1 MRINSFYD
9 SAPKVY
15 SLLDIMEGKKSINS
29 PVLQDLP
36 DSFIKNASKA
46 YDELKEKNKK
56 ISLDHIFAPSKK
68 YIQQFLSLPNYGDY
82 ILPFLTEKKP
92 ADLAYLYKLASM
104 KDKNKEI
111 RIPGVCFPYFSEI
124 PAERLKILEPIITS
138 KNYLGNWNYSASFI
152 EHLDF
157 YSDKQLELMAKFAKV
172 KFNGYDMM
180 QIVTSP
186 LIMDS
191 EKILNKAEI
200 INKLYG
206 KRLMESGLFAD
217 DNKLYI
223 RAKIGLSEDNKIN
236 NPENYKEIYANIDLN
251 TTPINSS
258 QKENLD
264 LIVNSMSKNIES
276 KLSIFTEQDLNRV
289 ALNIHNEMPDVT
301 KDELLIVMQ
310 KLTQF
315 ANYSSLQNI
324 SKELQKLN
332 IGKIPIIGDINPIFN
347 YLCDSKKL
355 CPLSNDID
363 SNYAFFITKKDL
375 DDKKEMNFL
384 RQWLKRGELK
394 NIKFI
399 NLEGW
404 SDGVN
409 LLSDDKILEEKT
421 KRVLTKAKKLIAKNK
436 YMTFREAVNRVLN
449 NHIETT
455 LKDLGANVITISN
468 DSPASKSIILE
479 QMKPNY
485 PSTDILKSTIEAIA
499 QNYTN
504 NEKAQKTLSEGLA
517 KYFDTNLNVYSKQ
530 SIIDNMKI
538 IHSKIND
545 FLYENNL
552 PQENVYLVTPSKYFT
567 RKSFELITKM
577 YTDLY
582 NIPEEKIIQVENIGE
597 LNKFPKNSTFVV
609 LDDIVGT
616 GKSMSSIG
624 KYAFYGKSVDTDKH
638 ILFAP
643 ISGTDF
649 GIAYIRNIISSL
661 NRQENDKVIYIDT
674 NIKQP
679 TSLKKVFGIFY
690 HNVNKPLKYNYGTE
704 GYENSS
710 QCIAFPYMTPDNN
723 SVIAND
729 ITKYFVAN
737 YKCIKNPNTDLLKIE
752 QNAYRT
758 SIFGKTKD
766 NK

>member
-1 MRINSFYD
+1 
-9 SAPKVY
+9 
-15 SLLDIMEGKKSINS
+15 
-29 PVLQDLP
+29 
-36 DSFIKNASKA
+36 
-46 YDELKEKNKK
+46 
-56 ISLDHIFAPSKK
+56 
-68 YIQQFLSLPNYGDY
+68 
-82 ILPFLTEKKP
+82 
-92 ADLAYLYKLASM
+92 
-104 KDKNKEI
+104 
-111 RIPGVCFPYFSEI
+111 
-124 PAERLKILEPIITS
+124 
-138 KNYLGNWNYSASFI
+138 
-152 EHLDF
+152 
-157 YSDKQLELMAKFAKV
+157 
-172 KFNGYDMM
+172 
-180 QIVTSP
+180 
-186 LIMDS
+186 
-191 EKILNKAEI
+191 
-200 INKLYG
+200 
-206 KRLMESGLFAD
+206 
-217 DNKLYI
+217 
-223 RAKIGLSEDNKIN
+223 
-236 NPENYKEIYANIDLN
+236 
-251 TTPINSS
+251 
-258 QKENLD
+258 
-264 LIVNSMSKNIES
+264 
-276 KLSIFTEQDLNRV
+276 
-289 ALNIHNEMPDVT
+289 
-301 KDELLIVMQ
+301 
-310 KLTQF
+310 
-315 ANYSSLQNI
+315 
-324 SKELQKLN
+324 
-332 IGKIPIIGDINPIFN
+332 
-347 YLCDSKKL
+347 
-355 CPLSNDID
+355 
-363 SNYAFFITKKDL
+363 
-375 DDKKEMNFL
+375 
-384 RQWLKRGELK
+384 
-394 NIKFI
+394 
-399 NLEGW
+399 
-404 SDGVN
+404 
-409 LLSDDKILEEKT
+409 
-421 KRVLTKAKKLIAKNK
+421 
-436 YMTFREAVNRVLN
+436 MTFREAVNRVLN

>member
-1 MRINSFYD
+1 
-9 SAPKVY
+9 
-15 SLLDIMEGKKSINS
+15 
-29 PVLQDLP
+29 
-36 DSFIKNASKA
+36 
-46 YDELKEKNKK
+46 
-56 ISLDHIFAPSKK
+56 
-68 YIQQFLSLPNYGDY
+68 
-82 ILPFLTEKKP
+82 
-92 ADLAYLYKLASM
+92 
-104 KDKNKEI
+104 
-111 RIPGVCFPYFSEI
+111 
-124 PAERLKILEPIITS
+124 
-138 KNYLGNWNYSASFI
+138 
-152 EHLDF
+152 
-157 YSDKQLELMAKFAKV
+157 
-172 KFNGYDMM
+172 
-180 QIVTSP
+180 
-186 LIMDS
+186 
-191 EKILNKAEI
+191 
-200 INKLYG
+200 
-206 KRLMESGLFAD
+206 
-217 DNKLYI
+217 
-223 RAKIGLSEDNKIN
+223 
-236 NPENYKEIYANIDLN
+236 
-251 TTPINSS
+251 
-258 QKENLD
+258 
-264 LIVNSMSKNIES
+264 
-276 KLSIFTEQDLNRV
+276 
-289 ALNIHNEMPDVT
+289 
-301 KDELLIVMQ
+301 
-310 KLTQF
+310 
-315 ANYSSLQNI
+315 
-324 SKELQKLN
+324 
-332 IGKIPIIGDINPIFN
+332 
-347 YLCDSKKL
+347 
-355 CPLSNDID
+355 
-363 SNYAFFITKKDL
+363 
-375 DDKKEMNFL
+375 MNFL

-409 LLSDDKILEEKT
+409 LLSDDKIFEEKT

-455 LKDLGANVITISN
+455 LKDLGADVITISN
-468 DSPASKSIILE
+468 YSPASKSIILE

-517 KYFDTNLNVYSKQ
+517 KYFDANLNVYSKQ

-624 KYAFYGKSVDTDKH
+624 KYAFYSKSVDTDKH

-643 ISGTDF
+643 ISGTYF
-649 GIAYIRNIISSL
+649 GIAYIRNMISSL

-690 HNVNKPLKYNYGTE
+690 HNVNNPLKYNYGTE

-758 SIFGKTKD
+758 SIFGKT
-766 NK
+766 